1 MAASTQTLLAS
12 GAITATGTSSAIQ
25 ASDHTIGSI
34 IINCTAVSGTSTPT
48 ITVTVQDSADG
59 TIWATL
65 DTFTGIT
72 ATGTSVKRITNFGNY
87 IRLSYVVTGTNPSLT
102 VSAVAVLK
110 THS

>member
-25 ASDHTIGSI
+25 VSDYTVGSI
-34 IINCTAVSGTSTPT
+34 IINCSAVSGTSPS

-65 DTFTGIT
+65 DTFTAIT
-72 ATGTSVKRITNFGNY
+72 SASTSVKRLTNFANQ
-87 IRLSYVVTGTNPSLT
+87 IRLSYVVTGTTPSLT
-102 VSAVAVLK
+102 LSAVAVLK
-110 THS
+110 QHS